1 MNKRT
6 VIVVA
11 GGSGKRMGSKIPKQ
25 FLEIGGKAILI
36 RTLENFIHF
45 DPDMQVIL
53 ALPESQMNY
62 WDELTIDW
70 EYAKKVQVVKGGS
83 ERFYSVKNA
92 LNAVSPKCEKIAVH
106 DGVRPFISND
116 LISRG
121 FECIDVSHAA
131 IPVIP
136 SKDSIRVFKPTE
148 SYSKS
153 VDRNTILHVQTPQVF
168 DANTLLNAYKQ
179 DYNESF
185 TDDASV
191 VENMGEK
198 INLFKGN
205 EMNFKITSPEDL
217 EFAEYIVTK
226 KEKGL

>member
-1 MNKRT
+1 MNKKT

-11 GGSGKRMGSKIPKQ
+11 GGSGQRMGASIPKQ
-25 FLEIGGKAILI
+25 FLEIGGKAILL

-45 DPDMQVIL
+45 DPEMQVIL
-53 ALPESQMNY
+53 ALPEDQMDY
-62 WDELTIDW
+62 WKELTTSW
-70 EYAKKVQVVKGGS
+70 PYANKVQVVKGGT

-92 LNAVSPKCEKIAVH
+92 LKAVSPKCEKIAVH
-106 DGVRPFISND
+106 DGVRPFISSD
-116 LISRG
+116 LIRRG
-121 FECIDVSHAA
+121 FDCINGGHAA

-136 SKDSIRVFKPTE
+136 SKDSIRVFEPAE

-179 DYNESF
+179 DFSESF

-191 VENMGEK
+191 VEKMGEK
-198 INLFKGN
+198 IELFKGN
-205 EMNFKITSPEDL
+205 ELNFKITSPEDL
-217 EFAEYIVTK
+217 EFAEYIISK
-226 KEKGL
+226 KK